1 MYPSLSVTMDV
12 TVLWESPSGTPK
24 DCDWRIIGDLFEK
37 GDAFTSFNAR
47 MPKKAIKT
55 IFKSIFGIVL
65 FLVLSEDAMK
75 QLCYITFPEILSFV
89 KSENVKIPFNCR

>member
-1 MYPSLSVTMDV
+1 MGEVSLENAEAEKGEIK
-12 TVLWESPSGTPK
+12 VLKNKQLS
-24 DCDWRIIGDLFEK
+24 RIIC
-37 GDAFTSFNAR
+37 
-47 MPKKAIKT
+47 
-55 IFKSIFGIVL
+55 KSAFGIVL